1 MKVVTEK
8 MSQKKKQVNGGGG
21 DLKQLFKSAESSK
34 TVNTAP
40 AEDSG
45 RNLLRLLSQN
55 ESQPR
60 VEGITGINNAGEESE
75 ERTSASVQDFF
86 AKAVVSK
93 GEAPSAFT
101 TVPTM
106 FTQPPLPITAMP
118 ISQGLA
124 QGMVPVGG
132 FHVLGQ
138 QSAGAPAHA
147 PAEPVINPVV
157 QKLMSNPGIHS
168 VDAIEAEQR
177 RSASPQ
183 DQQVIFISLVV
194 IVIQLISCCIRHR

>member
-8 MSQKKKQVNGGGG
+8 MTQKKKQVNGGGG

-34 TVNTAP
+34 TVSSAAP

-93 GEAPSAFT
+93 GEATSAFT

-138 QSAGAPAHA
+138 QPAGAPAHA

-183 DQQVIFISLVV
+183 DQQVSLNKVNM
-194 IVIQLISCCIRHR
+194 